1 MRTGMIVGILA
12 IAGIL
17 CLSGCRARVQ
27 YVPVESKSETRDSV
41 VVRDSVIEKTIINRK
56 DSISIKDSTVIV
68 LDDKGN
74 LIRTELYREKDRYRE
89 LDVDYRLLQARYD
102 SLLNVKQVTTQVPYP
117 VERELSRW
125 ERMKI
130 EVGGWAIGLLSGC
143 LVIGI
148 GYIVRWLLRKR
159 KK

>member
-1 MRTGMIVGILA
+1 MRTGMIWGILA

-27 YVPVESKSETRDSV
+27 YVPVESESETIDSVVIRDSV
-41 VVRDSVIEKTIINRK
+41 VERTFINRK
-56 DSISIKDSTVIV
+56 DSTYIKDSTVIV

-74 LIRTELYREKDRYRE
+74 VIRTELYRERDRFRE
-89 LDVDYRLLQARYD
+89 LNSDYRLLQARCD

-125 ERMKI
+125 ERTKI

-143 LVIGI
+143 LIIGI
-148 GYIVRWLLRKR
+148 GYLVRWLIRR